1 MDKNRQ
7 TIAVLPSA
15 YALWRG
21 LINEPV
27 ANTSLHSNHA
37 KTPSKSGGRGGG
49 TELFSPVYTR
59 PLIQIRMLIKLIQ
72 FMSFN

>member
-37 KTPSKSGGRGGG
+37 KRPSKSGGRGGG
-49 TELFSPVYTR
+49 D
-59 PLIQIRMLIKLIQ
+59 
-72 FMSFN
+72 

>member
-15 YALWRG
+15 YALWQG

-37 KTPSKSGGRGGG
+37 KRPSKSGGRGGG
-49 TELFSPVYTR
+49 GLSSLARFTLGP
-59 PLIQIRMLIKLIQ
+59 
-72 FMSFN
+72 